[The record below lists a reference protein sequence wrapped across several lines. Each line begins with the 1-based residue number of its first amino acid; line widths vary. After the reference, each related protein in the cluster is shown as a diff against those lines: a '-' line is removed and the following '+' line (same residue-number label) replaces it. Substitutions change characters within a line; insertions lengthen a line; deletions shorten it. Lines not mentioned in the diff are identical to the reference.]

1 MADIKIKRTDSTG
14 KETTVEVTGLE
25 YGASDFMKDVLDRLG
40 HTEAENPLHGM
51 EALPSNHE
59 LDYPTPY
66 NMRAVRPRHITPNV
80 LKEAIEK
87 GRLDGIIKPFDE
99 IDIPLDTGRALTA
112 VCGYSDSRSA
122 RFVFQDRWDEA
133 VMNDEATNQGG
144 YFKSKARAHVL
155 VDILPHIAQEW
166 RAIFK
171 PRQIAEV
178 IDGKKVEYA
187 DLLWL
192 LSATDLLGPSEN
204 GYRKDIDDSFQL
216 EIFKRERDRV
226 KECADNGTCSYRL
239 CSAHAT
245 NAAFFR
251 LVTTVGDSANYSYW
265 LTLGFDI

>member
-1 MADIKIKRTDSTG
+1 
-14 KETTVEVTGLE
+14 
-25 YGASDFMKDVLDRLG
+25 
-40 HTEAENPLHGM
+40 
-51 EALPSNHE
+51 
-59 LDYPTPY
+59 
-66 NMRAVRPRHITPNV
+66 
-80 LKEAIEK
+80 
-87 GRLDGIIKPFDE
+87 
-99 IDIPLDTGRALTA
+99 
-112 VCGYSDSRSA
+112 
-122 RFVFQDRWDEA
+122 
-133 VMNDEATNQGG
+133 MNDEATNQGG